1 MLNVQNVAIERN
13 EWQCHF
19 NFTVEP
25 GELLLISGASGAG
38 KSTLLDIIAGFTE
51 PSSGQLLWQ
60 NQPFHQHVP
69 AKRPVSMLFQQ
80 NNVFEHLSVQQNLA
94 LGMTGA
100 RKITGAQQQ
109 QVEQMAER
117 LQINSLLNRGCTQL
131 SGGQLQ
137 RVALGRAL
145 LMQRPLLLL
154 DEPFSALDRDTRQIM
169 QQLVHDVHREFG
181 LTTLVVSHQPEEM
194 QAIASRQLQVEAGG
208 AHFI

>member
-1 MLNVQNVAIERN
+1 MLNVNNVTIERN
-13 EWQCHF
+13 DWQCHF
-19 NFTVEP
+19 NFSINS

-38 KSTLLDIIAGFTE
+38 KSTLLDMIAGFSE
-51 PSSGQLLWQ
+51 PSSGQLLWN
-60 NQPFHQHVP
+60 NQAFHQQVP

-94 LGMTGA
+94 LGISGA
-100 RKITGAQQQ
+100 RRISSAQQA
-109 QVEQMAER
+109 QVAQMAKR
-117 LQINSLLNRGCTQL
+117 LQIESLLSRGCTQL

-154 DEPFSALDRDTRQIM
+154 DEPFSALDKDTRQMM
-169 QQLVHDVHREFG
+169 QQLVQDVHHEFG

-194 QAIASRQLQVEAGG
+194 QAIATRQLKVEEGG
-208 AHFI
+208 ARFI